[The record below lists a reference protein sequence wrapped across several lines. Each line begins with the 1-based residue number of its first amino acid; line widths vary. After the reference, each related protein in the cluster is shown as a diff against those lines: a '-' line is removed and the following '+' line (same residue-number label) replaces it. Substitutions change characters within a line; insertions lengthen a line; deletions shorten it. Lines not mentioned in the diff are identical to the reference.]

1 MSRLSRCPRSVSAFA
16 CAAAVVLSVAGCG
29 SDKPAVEADAATSSS
44 STPSPEPTYD
54 KAYAFAE
61 AKKVEAKRAALGP
74 LEDLPK
80 DTPWATAGFIKSV
93 NEERAELRKA
103 GVTVKGKITT
113 TGQHV
118 DKLDRKS
125 KGGWRLTTYECST
138 STVRYLKGDKD
149 VTAVAT
155 DPSKPL
161 PKGPHDNVHRH
172 RYVSTDKGKTWKV
185 QQSWLIYS
193 DEVKETPCAT

>member
-1 MSRLSRCPRSVSAFA
+1 MRPVRTRSIGVVV
-16 CAAAVVLSVAGCG
+16 CAAIVVTVAGCSSEG
-29 SDKPAVEADAATSSS
+29 TAAETSTSAGSSS
-44 STPSPEPTYD
+44 STPSPEPTYG

-61 AKKVEAKRAALGP
+61 VKKVEAKRAALGP

-103 GVTVKGKITT
+103 GVTVKGKIRT

-118 DKLDRKS
+118 DKLDRQS

-149 VTAVAT
+149 VTGAAT

-193 DEVKETPCAT
+193 DEVKETPCAK